1 MKTKLGISI
10 GLLGAAVYFVALF
23 NGYVA
28 LTLIAGYILLFE
40 EDAWLKKSAVKAF
53 VILTLATLFSALIGF
68 IPDIINLIDH
78 LIGIFNQNFS
88 IRPISSLISFVD
100 TAIIIARKVLLLLLG
115 LQALTRN
122 STPIGPIDKIVDEH
136 MKAE

>member
-23 NGYVA
+23 DGFLA

-40 EDAWLKKSAVKAF
+40 ESEWLKKAAVKAF
-53 VILTLATLFSALIGF
+53 AILVGVALLRALIALV
-68 IPDIINLIDH
+68 PDLFNLINNF
-78 LIGIFNQNFS
+78 IGIFGQSFTV
-88 IRPISSLISFVD
+88 RPVTSFISFVD
-100 TAIIIARKVLLLLLG
+100 TALVIGRKLLMLMLG
-115 LQALTRN
+115 LQALTQN
-122 STPIGPIDKIVDEH
+122 SIAVGPIDKLVDKH